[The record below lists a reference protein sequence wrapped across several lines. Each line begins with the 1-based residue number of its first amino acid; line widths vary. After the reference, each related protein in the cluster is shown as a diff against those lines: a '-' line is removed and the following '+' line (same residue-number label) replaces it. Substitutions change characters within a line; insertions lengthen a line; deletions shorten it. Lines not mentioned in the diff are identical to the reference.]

1 MKGTRQNVMAWLW
14 KNSGTLLALAVALLT
29 AVALLM
35 GGVSAR
41 LDEDALSLQATFA
54 GGVRIDYD
62 DIRAAQLM
70 DGLDRGQR
78 LSGVRSARI
87 LAEQYH
93 IRAALV
99 NCSSVKPMD
108 RALLGSLSDRPLVT
122 MEEHVLLG
130 GFGSAVACRCAEEGW
145 PAPMLMFGIPDAF
158 IPHGSRGQLMRT
170 LGLCPDQMAKR
181 IQAELNGRREHGGGA
196 PGA

>member
-87 LAEQYH
+87 LAGQYLNDSFGGYLLYVYANVPSCIDLRTDAGHVVFNAATDEQT
-93 IRAALV
+93 
-99 NCSSVKPMD
+99 
-108 RALLGSLSDRPLVT
+108 RALY
-122 MEEHVLLG
+122 EQLLE
-130 GFGSAVACRCAEEGW
+130 R
-145 PAPMLMFGIPDAF
+145 LPDV
-158 IPHGSRGQLMRT
+158 P
-170 LGLCPDQMAKR
+170 
-181 IQAELNGRREHGGGA
+181 
-196 PGA
+196 